1 MDIEMLKFGV
11 MIMALG
17 MGTVYFFII
26 IMIFFLNLT
35 TKLLKFINKYFPE
48 EIVEEK
54 SKSIK
59 KKTEDIEIAIAI
71 ACAAKQG
78 GYKC

>member
-1 MDIEMLKFGV
+1 MDTEILKFGI
-11 MIMALG
+11 MIMVLG

-26 IMIFFLNLT
+26 LMIFFLNIT
-35 TKLLKFINKYFPE
+35 TKALGIINKYFPE
-48 EIVEEK
+48 EVVEDK
-54 SKSIK
+54 RNTVK
-59 KKTEDIEIAIAI
+59 KKTEDIEVAIAI